1 MPMARKVADSRV
13 RSITDRLSVFAT
25 PTKAMSTAT
34 AIKPTN
40 NAIMPLIMVSHCV
53 RSATGPVTVTPGTGG
68 EHILHVGEYVVQR
81 NTRAF
86 GVNAHKH
93 DMPVGLDSTVGEV
106 AGVHEGDRGVVGG
119 DAAIVHLPRF
129 ERQRLCAAGLSI
141 AVFGAAVR
149 IIAGRTIG
157 GIGLCFGRSSRERD
171 ALVQRNIL
179 AW

>member
-1 MPMARKVADSRV
+1 M
-13 RSITDRLSVFAT
+13 
-25 PTKAMSTAT
+25 
-34 AIKPTN
+34 
-40 NAIMPLIMVSHCV
+40 
-53 RSATGPVTVTPGTGG
+53 
-68 EHILHVGEYVVQR
+68 
-81 NTRAF
+81 
-86 GVNAHKH
+86 
-93 DMPVGLDSTVGEV
+93 

-157 GIGLCFGRSSRERD
+157 GIGLCFGRSSRERN

-179 AW
+179 PVAAEYLGISTESPSMVTPDKSERTHLAQRVDAIHAHDQHTQLLPSASFMVIMRVGA